1 MKMHNKDMDKKQIT
15 EEEEIEIADGV
26 EADQARKLADKEA
39 ELEQC
44 QEKVMRLAAEM
55 ENFKK
60 RIEREKSEYMKYALE
75 SFAKELLP
83 FLDNLERAVD
93 SVEDSR
99 DFDKLVEGIDLTMS
113 GCLKTMERF
122 GIKVFTAEGQK
133 FDPNLHEAL
142 TVQEQE
148 EVEENTVIKEIL
160 KGYSLHDR
168 ILRPALVVVSKN
180 TKKGSRQK
188 ETST

>member
-1 MKMHNKDMDKKQIT
+1 MHNKDMDEKQIT
-15 EEEEIEIADGV
+15 EEKEIEITDSFEV
-26 EADQARKLADKEA
+26 DQAQKLADKEA

-60 RIEREKSEYMKYALE
+60 RIEREKSEYMKYALD

-93 SVEDSR
+93 SVKDSR
-99 DFDKLVEGIDLTMS
+99 DFDKLIEGIELTIS
-113 GCLKTMERF
+113 GYLRTLEHF

-148 EVEENTVIKEIL
+148 GIEENTVIKDIL

-180 TKKGSRQK
+180 AKKGSRQK

>member
-1 MKMHNKDMDKKQIT
+1 
-15 EEEEIEIADGV
+15 
-26 EADQARKLADKEA
+26 
-39 ELEQC
+39 
-44 QEKVMRLAAEM
+44 
-55 ENFKK
+55 
-60 RIEREKSEYMKYALE
+60 
-75 SFAKELLP
+75 
-83 FLDNLERAVD
+83 
-93 SVEDSR
+93 
-99 DFDKLVEGIDLTMS
+99 MS